1 MWHQYGAC
9 YVRVVVLDG
18 RQYSLEGR
26 TMGTTSISERDI
38 AELTPDDVK
47 RLAVRLDQDEYDNP
61 FDGLNDWHLLRAI
74 AFHRP
79 ELVEP
84 YIYLL
89 DLEAYDEA

>member
-1 MWHQYGAC
+1 M
-9 YVRVVVLDG
+9 VNSTVN
-18 RQYSLEGR
+18 S
-26 TMGTTSISERDI
+26 TIS
-38 AELTPDDVK
+38 TDDLAAVTEDQVK
-47 RLAVRLDQDEYDNP
+47 NLAARLDLDEYDNA

>member
-1 MWHQYGAC
+1 M
-9 YVRVVVLDG
+9 V
-18 RQYSLEGR
+18 SS
-26 TMGTTSISERDI
+26 TISQQDLAAVTQEQ
-38 AELTPDDVK
+38 VK
-47 RLAVRLDQDEYDNP
+47 QLAARLDLDEYDNA

>member
-1 MWHQYGAC
+1 M
-9 YVRVVVLDG
+9 VSSTIS
-18 RQYSLEGR
+18 RQ
-26 TMGTTSISERDI
+26 D
-38 AELTPDDVK
+38 
-47 RLAVRLDQDEYDNP
+47 LAAVTQEQVEQLAARLDLDEYDNA